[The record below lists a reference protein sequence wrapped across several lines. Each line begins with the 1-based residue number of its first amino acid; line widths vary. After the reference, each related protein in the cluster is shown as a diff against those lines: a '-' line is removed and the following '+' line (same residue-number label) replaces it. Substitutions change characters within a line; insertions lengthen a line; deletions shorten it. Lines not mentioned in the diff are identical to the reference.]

1 MEDVHRYRHFF
12 LVSAILIVSLAMG
25 AAAFTGSLDQE
36 RHEQQQEY
44 FDLARAQVHAGDA
57 ELGLDVLLDLLDTYG
72 ESPLLHWQIGRGY
85 EQLGELESAIDHY
98 VLAQDYNADL
108 ANHVPFVIQFGI
120 LLHNAGYDE
129 ADLYLERSLEL
140 DLTNDQFATINDIL
154 LERNGE

>member
-1 MEDVHRYRHFF
+1 MEGVHRYRHFL
-12 LVSAILIVSLAMG
+12 LVSTIMIVTLALG

-36 RHEQQQEY
+36 RHETQQEY
-44 FDLARAQVHAGDA
+44 FELARGQVHEGDA
-57 ELGLDVLLDLLDTYG
+57 ELGLDVLLDLRDTYE

-85 EQLGELESAIDHY
+85 EQLGELEQAIDYY
-98 VLAQDYNADL
+98 VLAQDLNADL

-140 DLTNDQFATINDIL
+140 DLTNEQFATINDIL